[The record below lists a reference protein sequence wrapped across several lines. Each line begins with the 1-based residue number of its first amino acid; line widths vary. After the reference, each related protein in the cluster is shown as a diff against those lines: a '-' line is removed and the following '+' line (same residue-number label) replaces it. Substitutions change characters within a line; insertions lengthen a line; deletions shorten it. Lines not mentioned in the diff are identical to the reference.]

1 MPCSRCWHSRYLRAR
16 RFRDKRVD
24 QYKLYPRLFTK
35 SKSVQIYL
43 DSRGKFRTFIESD
56 YNKVVAKV
64 FGDAA
69 AKGGQLGIDGLFARN
84 SQPREKTKSHD
95 EFSAAALIAENATGV
110 ELYTSLKTRLE
121 NALLTEKQE
130 TIKTIS
136 NLALDVR
143 RSPEFGKNL
152 LKKLYQQKPQLK
164 KMKDPEIQQAANAL
178 IETIVDEDRA
188 KWAQDWFYYGHD
200 PATTSTQE
208 MSQKLER
215 EIWGLWILD
224 MGFGMVEYD
233 NTSFAGEVVS
243 GGVYYMVEA
252 ANGIPFDEL
261 IVERLIE
268 LGVVFPQTQRQ
279 LAELNSRNFG
289 NPNKQNPNV
298 FIEKKVDEEKEIT
311 AINEWAKKHPIESLS
326 GNVDSTV
333 RKLPKII
340 DVHK

>member
-1 MPCSRCWHSRYLRAR
+1 M
-16 RFRDKRVD
+16 
-24 QYKLYPRLFTK
+24 
-35 SKSVQIYL
+35 
-43 DSRGKFRTFIESD
+43 
-56 YNKVVAKV
+56 
-64 FGDAA
+64 
-69 AKGGQLGIDGLFARN
+69 
-84 SQPREKTKSHD
+84 
-95 EFSAAALIAENATGV
+95 

-121 NALLTEKQE
+121 NALLTET

-178 IETIVDEDRA
+178 IETIVDEGRA

-243 GGVYYMVEA
+243 GGVYYMVDQRY
-252 ANGIPFDEL
+252 PFRRVNRRKADRTGCRVSPNTAPASGAEQ
-261 IVERLIE
+261 
-268 LGVVFPQTQRQ
+268 PQLWQSEQAKPKCLYR
-279 LAELNSRNFG
+279 
-289 NPNKQNPNV
+289 
-298 FIEKKVDEEKEIT
+298 EE
-311 AINEWAKKHPIESLS
+311 
-326 GNVDSTV
+326 GG
-333 RKLPKII
+333 
-340 DVHK
+340 